1 MGLEHSI
8 LMQKQRWSQ
17 VCWHIIKTSHPE
29 TAKLKT
35 HCFKLVST
43 FHYMRE
49 FSTCFTFQIA
59 NTFCSMYMWFF
70 FEGLNQYSNAW
81 CVTIK
86 SSFTLSN
93 INGISLYNINI
104 VKNSNIR
111 LICVTNLILGI
122 HSLNHIFLRRG
133 TCNFVLKVRECFVC
147 LLVPIDS
154 NKNHCWSVLS
164 ILIMSWL

>member
-1 MGLEHSI
+1 MRVLALDYKQHDMGLEHSI

-35 HCFKLVST
+35 PRFKLVST

-70 FEGLNQYSNAW
+70 FEGLNQYSNAS

-93 INGISLYNINI
+93 INSISLYNINSEELQHQI
-104 VKNSNIR
+104 DMRNKLDFRNTQFEPHI
-111 LICVTNLILGI
+111 LTPWNL
-122 HSLNHIFLRRG
+122 
-133 TCNFVLKVRECFVC
+133 
-147 LLVPIDS
+147 
-154 NKNHCWSVLS
+154 
-164 ILIMSWL
+164 

>member
-1 MGLEHSI
+1 MLYFSNCKI
-8 LMQKQRWSQ
+8 LQQLR
-17 VCWHIIKTSHPE
+17 II
-29 TAKLKT
+29 
-35 HCFKLVST
+35 
-43 FHYMRE
+43 
-49 FSTCFTFQIA
+49 
-59 NTFCSMYMWFF
+59 CSMCMWFF
-70 FEGLNQYSNAW
+70 FEGLNQYSNAS

-154 NKNHCWSVLS
+154 NKNQCWS
-164 ILIMSWL
+164 ILIHVLIVEKKI